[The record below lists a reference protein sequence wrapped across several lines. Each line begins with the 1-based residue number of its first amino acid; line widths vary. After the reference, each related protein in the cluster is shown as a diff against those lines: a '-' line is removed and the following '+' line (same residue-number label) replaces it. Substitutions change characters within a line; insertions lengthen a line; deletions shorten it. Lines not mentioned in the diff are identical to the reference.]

1 MPADGELGDSET
13 LFESMTRY
21 SAGALAQP
29 AVELLPPNAG
39 LRGRIADEEEEE
51 EEELSADARRDG
63 SLPSLPGL
71 GRAASDRRA
80 PSLVITHESD
90 PRWRLAILRNE
101 PALLT
106 LRHVTDEAR
115 NVYKVIQLNRKLVS
129 FRVLKVLL
137 GRPNCLSRIS
147 YSYSVCTR
155 TSTSTCTVCRY
166 VQLAAEPRVCARPVG
181 ESAAGARVCAQ
192 PEPGARQHPEREAG
206 AAQYDQLVVRPAA
219 RLPDLRVAAAHQLL
233 RVARAARAPLLAR
246 VPAQPARA
254 HALPPPALR
263 PVRLRLCL
271 YSYFTPHSFPLRFIL
286 ELV

>member
-39 LRGRIADEEEEE
+39 LRGRIADEEEEEE

-106 LRHVTDEAR
+106 LRHVTVEAR
-115 NVYKVIQLNRKLVS
+115 DDYKVIQLNRKLVS

-137 GRPNCLSRIS
+137 EDPIALVA
-147 YSYSVCTR
+147 SV
-155 TSTSTCTVCRY
+155 VLY
-166 VQLAAEPRVCARPVG
+166 VI
-181 ESAAGARVCAQ
+181 
-192 PEPGARQHPEREAG
+192 
-206 AAQYDQLVVRPAA
+206 
-219 RLPDLRVAAAHQLL
+219 
-233 RVARAARAPLLAR
+233 
-246 VPAQPARA
+246 
-254 HALPPPALR
+254 
-263 PVRLRLCL
+263 
-271 YSYFTPHSFPLRFIL
+271 F
-286 ELV
+286 